1 METATRPN
9 TLESLEEQLQK
20 RLNSES
26 LQIVPLQVR
35 CLFRDETLT
44 ILVEH
49 PEPVTPYKKRTFN
62 FIEATLR
69 EWKTNLVATDSQ
81 VSELAGGYR
90 VLMYLR
96 VLGQHQPYAFHTVT
110 ISKPTLDETT
120 PEAVAETESS
130 TTDQPVL
137 NEEMAELEELL
148 KLDDEEDSA
157 EENAEVTPK
166 KPNFHDS
173 YFLEDEELATET
185 EEDVE
190 ENEVSQTNWL
200 PIILAG
206 VGIGLVFF
214 LASLSFLNR
223 PCVVGK
229 CEALGVAKQL
239 ANGSEEILQGPTSGQ
254 AILNAQ
260 QQLDRSIDILDA
272 IPSWSR
278 HHSEAANLLKI
289 YQPRAEN
296 LDRLVLGLQTGA
308 RTAYL
313 TQNPPLPAEKWAEVQ
328 KGWEEAIALL
338 ESISPESDF
347 YDFAQTKVDE
357 YQKNL
362 AVIKR
367 RFQQEKEATANLKA
381 AKNAAEIAE
390 VRQGVA
396 QTLANWQLVYTTWQT
411 VAERLAAIPQ
421 GTTVYTEAQQLQNL
435 SSPKLAKARDRQTQE
450 QFGNNAYN
458 QGIRLGKLAEEAEQT
473 GQWAVAS
480 ESWRD
485 GLTYLKQV
493 PDNTFYQKK
502 AQSLIP
508 TYSVGYEQAQEQ
520 LRIAIKLQQIKQ
532 ELERT
537 CSATSSICNY
547 TITNNVVKV
556 SLTPSY
562 TQKLRQTAINAQ
574 TQGDYQTQVN
584 LFNHVKSLEVAL
596 EAISNKSGT
605 RVEVYTPDNV
615 LIQTYLPE

>member
-1 METATRPN
+1 METATRPT
-9 TLESLEEQLQK
+9 TLETLEDRLQK

-62 FIEATLR
+62 LIEATLKD
-69 EWKTNLVATDSQ
+69 WKTDLVDPDSQ
-81 VSELAGGYR
+81 VPELAGGYR

-96 VLGQHQPYAFHTVT
+96 VLGQEQPYAFHTVT
-110 ISKPTLDETT
+110 IST
-120 PEAVAETESS
+120 PSSENAEEAVAETDVAS
-130 TTDQPVL
+130 TDAPVV

-148 KLDDEEDSA
+148 KLDDEEDSSNETTA
-157 EENAEVTPK
+157 VEPEKT
-166 KPNFHDS
+166 NFHSS
-173 YFLEDEELATET
+173 YFPENDELETAGEEDEE
-185 EEDVE
+185 
-190 ENEVSQTNWL
+190 NEISQTNWL

-206 VGIGLVFF
+206 LGIGLVFF
-214 LASLSFLNR
+214 LTSLSFLNR

-229 CEALGVAKQL
+229 CEVLGVAKQL
-239 ANGSEEILQGPTSGQ
+239 ADGSEEILQGPTSGQ

-260 QQLDRSIDILDA
+260 KHLDRAIDILQA

-278 HHSEAANLLKI
+278 HHSEAANLLQV

-296 LDRLVLGLQTGA
+296 LDRLVLGLQAGA
-308 RTAYL
+308 KTAYL
-313 TQNPPLPAEKWAEVQ
+313 TQNPPLPAAKWEEVQ
-328 KGWEEAIALL
+328 TGWREAIALL
-338 ESISPESDF
+338 EEVSPESDF
-347 YDFAQTKVDE
+347 YDFARTKVEE
-357 YQKNL
+357 YQENL
-362 AVIKR
+362 AVINR
-367 RFQQEKEATANLKA
+367 RLQQEKEATVNLEA

-396 QTLANWQLVYTTWQT
+396 QTLANWQLVYSTWQT
-411 VAERLAAIPQ
+411 VQERLAAIPQ
-421 GTTVYTEAQQLQNL
+421 GTTVYEEAQQLQKL
-435 SSPKLAKARDRQTQE
+435 YSPKLAKARDRQTQE
-450 QFGNNAYN
+450 QFGDNTYN
-458 QGIRLGKLAEEAEQT
+458 QGIRLGELAQEAERN

-480 ESWRD
+480 ERWRN
-485 GLTYLKQV
+485 GLAYIQQV
-493 PDNTFYQKK
+493 PNNTFYHSK

-508 TYSVGYEQAQEQ
+508 TYSAAYKNAQAQ
-520 LRIAIKLQQIKQ
+520 LRIALKLQQIK
-532 ELERT
+532 EDLERI

-556 SLTPSY
+556 SLSSSY
-562 TQKLRQTAINAQ
+562 MQKLRQTAINAQ
-574 TQGDYQTQVN
+574 TKGDYQTQVN

-615 LIQTYLPE
+615 LIQTYLPD